1 MIIVNKHFNKDRNH
15 NILSSDLMAS
25 NIVIYDV
32 LNMSDYEVLTESII
46 TSTIHNASCQ
56 LFENLTGCVD
66 GNITEEDTGSEYFY
80 KVHKIRTL
88 NIITHLNSPIFT
100 VRSRKLGWTN
110 VMENTL

>member
-1 MIIVNKHFNKDRNH
+1 MIIVNKYFNKDRNH

-25 NIVIYDV
+25 DIVIYDV

-66 GNITEEDTGSEYFY
+66 GNITEEDTGSGYFY
-80 KVHKIRTL
+80 KVRYVH
-88 NIITHLNSPIFT
+88 
-100 VRSRKLGWTN
+100 
-110 VMENTL
+110 